1 MSIWQTL
8 PDLEDLGRALENTLA
23 EHLDMRI
30 EAWDDSSLTASMVV
44 DRRTHQPMGLLH
56 GGASVALAETVG
68 SIASMLCV
76 DRSRFYCV
84 GQEINANHLRGVRS
98 GRVTAVA
105 RPLHLG
111 RSSHVWDIRLSD
123 EEGRLT
129 CVSRLTVAVV
139 PLQRDASPA

>member
-8 PDLEDLGRALENTLA
+8 PDPEDLERVLENTLA
-23 EHLDMRI
+23 EHLDMHI

-139 PLQRDASPA
+139 PLQRDAS

>member
-1 MSIWQTL
+1 MSIWQTP
-8 PDLEDLGRALENTLA
+8 PDPAALTRLLDDTLGQ
-23 EHLDMRI
+23 HLDMRI
-30 EAWDDSSLTASMVV
+30 EAWDDDSLTASMVV

-68 SIASMLCV
+68 SVASMLCV
-76 DRSRFYCV
+76 DRARYYCV
-84 GQEINANHLRGVRS
+84 GQEINANHLRSVRS

-123 EEGRLT
+123 DEGRLT

-139 PLQRDASPA
+139 PLQRNGS